1 MSGRADPP
9 TQAPTEPPAN
19 AAADAGLIETRVDSR
34 QVFAGRLL
42 DVRLDHVRLPNGSV
56 ATREY
61 VVHPGAAMIVP
72 LHADGTVTMVRQF
85 RYPLNRVFLE
95 FPAGKRD
102 PGEPTLLT
110 AQREL
115 AEEVGLSA
123 RRWSQLTMIHNAIA
137 YSDEAIELYLAEDL
151 SSVEQ
156 CLDEEEFLDV
166 VRLPLAEVVA
176 QVTRG
181 EITDV
186 KTLIGALAAQQVL
199 NRTWPR
205 KPL

>member
-1 MSGRADPP
+1 MSVPDDRP
-9 TQAPTEPPAN
+9 
-19 AAADAGLIETRVDSR
+19 DAQVPDGGLIETRIDSR

-42 DVRLDHVRLPNGSV
+42 DVRLDHVRLPSGSV

-102 PGEPTLLT
+102 PGEPMLRT

-115 AEEVGLSA
+115 AEEVGLA
-123 RRWSQLTMIHNAIA
+123 GARWSQLTVIHNAIA
-137 YSDEAIELYLAEDL
+137 YSDEAIELFLAEDL
-151 SSVEQ
+151 TQVEQ
-156 CLDEEEFLDV
+156 QLDDEEFLDV
-166 VRLPLAEVVA
+166 VRLPLADVVA
-176 QVTRG
+176 QVVRG

-186 KTLIGALAAQQVL
+186 KTLIGALATQQVVAGI
-199 NRTWPR
+199 WPR
-205 KPL
+205 KILPAV